1 MTSCKVGSKFYWD
14 WSYIKIKIIKNYID
28 KTIAEEIIKYNSST
42 QVNVNEIK
50 NETRIITETILRK
63 TAVHASKLF
72 GCVAVLVL
80 VCMVLI
86 FILNDFLNL
95 ISKAKIIKKKI
106 DRMKL
111 QKKSFSDRFEKDN
124 AQIDDEIF
132 YNVRNYDQI
141 ISAKL
146 KNLRKSKPKL

>member
-1 MTSCKVGSKFYWD
+1 
-14 WSYIKIKIIKNYID
+14 
-28 KTIAEEIIKYNSST
+28 
-42 QVNVNEIK
+42 VNEIK